1 MAPPRPRS
9 AGHVA
14 RRCPAQ
20 HALAGHEVRILTV
33 DDEGSVREP
42 SDRRRVTSLPACRGV
57 NTLGV
62 KLSVHRIGTDLRG
75 VHRAP
80 DRREADVVLA
90 PAQGARAVARGERGR
105 LVQEEQLG
113 EAAGLQ
119 QGRPM
124 PVAEAKPARDPPR
137 AGGATT
143 DAAVVVVEAPTVPVH
158 EPARW
163 IGDELTEGG
172 DAVLQRHRGV
182 PDPAPAHP

>member
-14 RRCPAQ
+14 RRRPAQ
-20 HALAGHEVRILTV
+20 HAVVGHEVRIPTI
-33 DDEGSVREP
+33 DDEGSVGEP
-42 SDRRRVTSLPACRGV
+42 GDRRTMTPLSTCRWV
-57 NTLGV
+57 DALGV
-62 KLSVHRIGTDLRG
+62 KLSVHRVGADLTRM
-75 VHRAP
+75 HRAP

-90 PAQGARAVARGERGR
+90 PAQGARAVARGEGGR
-105 LVQEEQLG
+105 LVEEEQLG
-113 EAAGLQ
+113 EPAGLQ

-124 PVAEAKPARDPPR
+124 PVAEAEPARDPPR